1 MNSVWLGFIIV
12 SRGGI
17 IMLFGLF
24 NSKKDNDKSSNMK
37 YYAVDIATNFNDE
50 DREYMKPIYIVKY
63 YSKLNNT
70 VINEAFFS
78 RNIESGGI
86 TLEQAFLTLEGI
98 LKQSIENR
106 LLINT
111 TINEKYMLS
120 NEEEMIINKLEDII
134 KFWLPLSIERG

>member
-24 NSKKDNDKSSNMK
+24 NSKKDNDKSNNMK
-37 YYAVDIATNFNDE
+37 HYAVDIATNFNDE
-50 DREYMKPIYIVKY
+50 DREYMKPIYTIKY

-70 VINEAFFS
+70 VINEAIFS
-78 RNIESGGI
+78 RNIESGDI
-86 TLEQAFLTLEGI
+86 TLEQAFLTLEEI

-120 NEEEMIINKLEDII
+120 NEEVMIINKLEDII
-134 KFWLPLSIERG
+134 KFWLP